1 MEPTQTVSTET
12 DNPNRLQEEL
22 QAENAEL
29 RRRLAAHE
37 QAEAQREA
45 DEAVIG
51 EKIRCGLTREQAIAV
66 IRRQREFDALPRAG
80 SKTGITERH
89 V

>member
-51 EKIRCGLTREQAIAV
+51 EKISA
-66 IRRQREFDALPRAG
+66 D
-80 SKTGITERH
+80 
-89 V
+89 